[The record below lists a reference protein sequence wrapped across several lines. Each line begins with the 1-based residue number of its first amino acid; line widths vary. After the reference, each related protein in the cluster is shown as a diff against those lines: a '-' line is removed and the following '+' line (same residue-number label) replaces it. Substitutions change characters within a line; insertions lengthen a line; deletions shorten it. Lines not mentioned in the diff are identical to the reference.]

1 MQLQYSSRSCITRD
15 ACRNVPVPIQVKK
28 NDIPFPFVPRD
39 DGICAMECPPGYFA
53 DANDCKDKENQS
65 TCRKTCKKC
74 LKDKCDKIC
83 DGLTVD
89 SIAAA
94 QSLKG
99 CTKIEGTLEIQIR
112 SKGGSNIV
120 RELENSLSSI
130 EEITSNLKI
139 VRSYPLVSLH
149 FFKSLKRI
157 RGVPNDSNEK
167 SLVVM
172 DNQNLQYL
180 FNGSVTIDQ
189 GQIAFHYNPKLCL
202 SIIEEF
208 KKSLDPKIKYDSEE
222 SIRNSNGDKI
232 ACNLTTLN
240 AWANSIT
247 HQFALIKWE
256 PFELDDFRSLLG
268 YVIFYIEAPYRNVTL
283 YDGRDACGGDG

>member
-1 MQLQYSSRSCITRD
+1 M
-15 ACRNVPVPIQVKK
+15 KK
-28 NDIPFPFVPRD
+28 KDIPFPFVPRD
-39 DGICAMECPPGYFA
+39 DGICAMECPKGYFA
-53 DANDCKDKENQS
+53 DTNNCEDKES
-65 TCRKTCKKC
+65 LSSCRKTCKKC
-74 LKDKCDKIC
+74 EKDKCDKIC
-83 DGLTVD
+83 KGLTVD

-130 EEITSNLKI
+130 EEITANLKI

-180 FNGSVTIDQ
+180 FNGSVIIDE
-189 GQIAFHYNPKLCL
+189 GQIAFHYNPKLCV
-202 SIIEEF
+202 SIIKEF
-208 KKSLDPKIKYDSEE
+208 KNSLYPHIKYDSEQ
-222 SIRNSNGDKI
+222 SVINSNGDKI
-232 ACNLTTLN
+232 ACDLTTLN
-240 AWANSIT
+240 AWAGSIT
-247 HQFALIKWE
+247 HQFALLKWD
-256 PFELDDFRSLLG
+256 PYELDDPRSLLG
-268 YVIFYIEAPYRNVTL
+268 YVLYYTEAPFRNVTL